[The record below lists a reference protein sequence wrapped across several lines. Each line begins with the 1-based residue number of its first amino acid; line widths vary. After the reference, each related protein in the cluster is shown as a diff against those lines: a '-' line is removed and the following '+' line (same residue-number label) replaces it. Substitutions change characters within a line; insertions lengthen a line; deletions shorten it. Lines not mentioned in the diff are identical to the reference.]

1 MILVRTIPQFRNS
14 TIPQFHNS
22 TRSAT
27 SVGLSRNMVRER
39 YLRTLRALAES
50 YHAFE
55 RYSAVQVRAFG
66 LTPAQFDII
75 ATLGNTDGMS
85 FRELGEKTLITK
97 GTLTGVVDRL
107 EARGMVKRAAS
118 KADGR
123 STLVR
128 LTKKGDTEFERVF
141 ASHIAYLKKPFSMF
155 SEADMNQL
163 EALAN
168 KLTVS
173 LQDAGK
179 SRE

>member
-1 MILVRTIPQFRNS
+1 MI
-14 TIPQFHNS
+14 
-22 TRSAT
+22 
-27 SVGLSRNMVRER
+27 RER

-55 RYSAVQVRAFG
+55 RYSAAQVRALG

-107 EARGMVKRAAS
+107 EARGMVKRVAS
-118 KADGR
+118 KLDGR

-128 LTKKGDTEFERVF
+128 LTKKGDAEFDRVF
-141 ASHIAYLKKPFSMF
+141 ARHVAYLKKPFHAL
-155 SEADMNQL
+155 SEAEMNQL
-163 EALAN
+163 EVLAN

-173 LQDAGK
+173 LQDAGTSGNK
-179 SRE
+179 PA

>member
-1 MILVRTIPQFRNS
+1 
-14 TIPQFHNS
+14 
-22 TRSAT
+22 
-27 SVGLSRNMVRER
+27 MVRER

-55 RYSAVQVRAFG
+55 RYSAARVRAYG

-75 ATLGNTDGMS
+75 ATLGNTSGMS

-107 EARGMVKRAAS
+107 EARGMVKRTAS

-123 STLVR
+123 STLAR
-128 LTKKGDTEFERVF
+128 LTKKGDAEFERVF
-141 ASHIAYLKKPFSMF
+141 GPHIAYLKQPFTAL

-163 EALAN
+163 EALVN
-168 KLTVS
+168 KLTMS
-173 LQDAGK
+173 LQGAVMTEK
-179 SRE
+179 SGINKRRE